1 MKLQDNSIIIIGAGF
16 AGLAAGIYGRMNGYH
31 TRIFEMHNQPGGL
44 CASWKRNGYTFDGCI
59 HWLVGSDPKSALSH
73 LWNETGI
80 AQGREFVYPE
90 EYARFEGADG
100 RTVVFHANVDAL
112 EKHLLELSPRDEKTI
127 REFADGIRMCLSFDF
142 PSPQT
147 RLE

>member
-1 MKLQDNSIIIIGAGF
+1 MKQHDNSIIIIGAGF
-16 AGLAAGIYGRMNGYH
+16 AGLAAGIYGRMNGYN
-31 TRIFEMHNQPGGL
+31 TRIFEMHNKPGGL
-44 CASWKRNGYTFDGCI
+44 CTSWKRNGYTFDGCI

-100 RTVVFHANVDAL
+100 RTVVFHANVDTL
-112 EKHLLELSPRDEKTI
+112 EKHLH
-127 REFADGIRMCLSFDF
+127 
-142 PSPQT
+142 
-147 RLE
+147 